1 MIGWQNLG
9 LPFHKTLVYK
19 HFWWPVHS
27 QQGKRKGKKI
37 DALQVSW
44 TRWTLLVIDGIKFT
58 SFWKFMDFSFFLF
71 YIINS
76 LSSISTW
83 LSILPGP
90 HLPLYREGLLFNSK
104 KRKPIIWCNHTNWLK
119 SIKYNHLAVTNTTS
133 IFQHFCLVSWTGWSV
148 DLAKDIPRVA
158 CPFERVLSSGLLS

>member
-1 MIGWQNLG
+1 MELNS
-9 LPFHKTLVYK
+9 H
-19 HFWWPVHS
+19 HS
-27 QQGKRKGKKI
+27 GKLRFCLQG
-37 DALQVSW
+37 V
-44 TRWTLLVIDGIKFT
+44 
-58 SFWKFMDFSFFLF
+58 DFSFFLF

-148 DLAKDIPRVA
+148 ESWTLPRTFPVLLAPSREFYPLD
-158 CPFERVLSSGLLS
+158 CFLSNPKHCILDNKQRLDQSG